1 MPQIGENLLKAT
13 TLLES
18 DELVGIPTETVYG
31 LAANALSDTAVIKIF
46 EAKNRPTFNPLIVHV
61 VDINAIN
68 KYAELDPISLKLA
81 EAFMPGPFT
90 LLLPKK
96 PIISDLI
103 TAGSSKVAIRVP
115 NQIMTTKLLM
125 LLTFPLAAPS
135 ANPSG
140 YVSPTTAQHVLNGLK
155 DKVSYILDG
164 GPCEVGLESTIAEV
178 SNNQIVL
185 HRSGAVTA
193 EQMELIT
200 GLKVVLKE
208 DAEKNPAS
216 AGQMKSHYATKTPL
230 IRGDIPTLIQQ
241 YEDKNIAVIS
251 FNTVYEGLKAG
262 HQYVLSPMGDLKEA
276 AKHLFEVMRCIDEFQ
291 FDIIITEIFPD
302 QGLGRAINDRLGRAQ
317 EINKS

>member
-1 MPQIGENLLKAT
+1 MSQIGENLLKAT

-61 VDINAIN
+61 VDVNAIH
-68 KYAELDPISLKLA
+68 KYAELDPISLQLA
-81 EAFMPGPFT
+81 EAFMPGPLT

-96 PIISDLI
+96 PIISDLV

-115 NQIMTTKLLM
+115 NQITTTKLLM

-140 YVSPTTAQHVLNGLK
+140 YVSPTTAQHVLDGLK

-164 GPCEVGLESTIAEV
+164 GQSEVGLESTIVEV
-178 SNNQIVL
+178 KNSQIIL
-185 HRSGAVTA
+185 HRNGAISA
-193 EQMELIT
+193 EQMEKIT
-200 GLKVVLKE
+200 GLKVVANE
-208 DAEKNPAS
+208 HTVHPAS
-216 AGQMKSHYATKTPL
+216 AGQMKSHYATHTPL
-230 IRGDIPTLIQQ
+230 YRGDIDQLIQQ
-241 YEDKNIAVIS
+241 YEDKNIAIIS
-251 FNTVYEGLKAG
+251 FKKSYEGLKTG
-262 HQYVLSPMGDLKEA
+262 HQYILSPNGDLKEA
-276 AKHLFEVMRCIDEFQ
+276 AKHLFEVMRCIDEFH
-291 FDIIITEIFPD
+291 FDIIITELFPD
-302 QGLGRAINDRLGRAQ
+302 EGLGRAINDRLGRAL

>member
-1 MPQIGENLLKAT
+1 MSQIGENLLKAT

-61 VDINAIN
+61 VDINSIH
-68 KYAELDPISLKLA
+68 KYAVLDPISLQLA

-96 PIISDLI
+96 PIISDLV

-115 NQIMTTKLLM
+115 NQITTTKLLM

-140 YVSPTTAQHVLNGLK
+140 YVSPTSAQHVLEGLK

-164 GPCEVGLESTIAEV
+164 GQCEVGLESTIVEV
-178 SNNQIVL
+178 KNNQIIL
-185 HRSGAVTA
+185 HRTGAVTA
-193 EQMELIT
+193 EQMESIT
-200 GLKVVLKE
+200 GLKVVINEPANL
-208 DAEKNPAS
+208 PAS
-216 AGQMKSHYATKTPL
+216 AGQTKSHYATKTPL
-230 IRGDIPTLIQQ
+230 YRGDIVKLIEQ
-241 YEDKNIAVIS
+241 YKDKNIAVIS
-251 FNTVYEGLKAG
+251 FKKVYKGLKTG
-262 HQYVLSPMGDLKEA
+262 HQYVLSPDGDLKEA
-276 AKHLFEVMRCIDEFQ
+276 AKHLFEVMRCIDEFH
-291 FDIIITEIFPD
+291 FDIIITELFPD
-302 QGLGRAINDRLGRAQ
+302 EGLGRAINDRLGRAQ
-317 EINKS
+317 EINKN

>member
-1 MPQIGENLLKAT
+1 MSQIGENLLKAT

-18 DELVGIPTETVYG
+18 DELVAIPTETVYG

-61 VDINAIN
+61 VDVASIS
-68 KYAELDPISLKLA
+68 KYAELDPISLQLA

-115 NQIMTTKLLM
+115 NQIITTKLLM

-140 YVSPTTAQHVLNGLK
+140 YVSPTTAQHVLDGLK
-155 DKVSYILDG
+155 NKVSYILDG
-164 GPCEVGLESTIAEV
+164 GQSEVGLESTIVEV
-178 SNNQIVL
+178 SNKEIIL
-185 HRSGAVTA
+185 HRTGAVSA
-193 EQMELIT
+193 EQIEKLT
-200 GLKVVLKE
+200 GLKVVVKE
-208 DAEKNPAS
+208 HSEKPES

-230 IRGDIPTLIQQ
+230 YRGDIAQMIKE
-241 YEDKNIAVIS
+241 YEDKNIAIIT
-251 FNTVYEGLKAG
+251 FNNVYEGLKKG
-262 HQYVLSPMGDLKEA
+262 HQYVLSPNGDLNEA

-291 FDIIITEIFPD
+291 FDVIITELFPD
-302 QGLGRAINDRLGRAQ
+302 EGLGRAINDRLGRAQ
-317 EINKS
+317 EINKL

>member
-1 MPQIGENLLKAT
+1 MSQIGENLLKAT

-31 LAANALSDTAVIKIF
+31 LAANALSDAAVIKIF

-96 PIISDLI
+96 PLISDLV

-140 YVSPTTAQHVLNGLK
+140 YVSPTTAQHVQEGLK
-155 DKVSYILDG
+155 DKVAYILDG
-164 GPCEVGLESTIAEV
+164 GQSEVGIESTIVEV

-185 HRSGAVTA
+185 HRTGAVTA
-193 EQMELIT
+193 EQMEKLT
-200 GLKVVLKE
+200 GLKVVVNE
-208 DAEKNPAS
+208 PSINPTS

-230 IRGDIPTLIQQ
+230 YRGDIAKMIKQ
-241 YEDKNIAVIS
+241 YDDKNIAIIS
-251 FNTVYEGLKAG
+251 FQKLYEGLKTG
-262 HQYVLSPMGDLKEA
+262 HQYVLSPKGDLNEA
-276 AKHLFEVMRCIDEFQ
+276 AKHLFEVMRCIDEYQ
-291 FDIIITEIFPD
+291 FDIIITELFPD
-302 QGLGRAINDRLGRAQ
+302 EGLGRAINDRLGRAL
-317 EINKS
+317 EINK

>member
-115 NQIMTTKLLM
+115 NQIIATKLLM

-140 YVSPTTAQHVLNGLK
+140 YVSPTTAKHVLDGLK

-178 SNNQIVL
+178 SNNQIIL
-185 HRSGAVTA
+185 HRTGAVTA
-193 EQMELIT
+193 EQIELLT

-208 DAEKNPAS
+208 HADSPSS
-216 AGQMKSHYATKTPL
+216 AGQMKSHYAPKTPL
-230 IRGDIPTLIQQ
+230 IRGDISTLIQQ
-241 YEDKNIAVIS
+241 YQDKNIAVIS
-251 FNTVYEGLKAG
+251 FNTVYEGLKTG
-262 HQYVLSPMGDLKEA
+262 HQYVLSPNGDLQEA

-291 FDIIITEIFPD
+291 FDMIITELFPD